1 MEFCDAG
8 ISEGD
13 GAAGEVVER
22 LKALGDIRDIS
33 YIYLMLYR
41 FGIIEVPENV
51 AKKMALKR
59 PVQKG
64 E

>member
-1 MEFCDAG
+1 MLAFQKAMELR
-8 ISEGD
+8 
-13 GAAGEVVER
+13 GEVVER
-22 LKALGDIRDIS
+22 LKALGDVRDIS
-33 YIYLMLYR
+33 YIYPMLYR

>member
-1 MEFCDAG
+1 MLAFQKAMELR
-8 ISEGD
+8 
-13 GAAGEVVER
+13 GEVVER